1 MLTVNWRWNMPTVA
15 DPNKV
20 AQTNADYLNSGL
32 GAIAEGLIR
41 RGENRRAD
49 EKMQWL
55 KDKDVR
61 DFSAQQAQQVKDNTF
76 KERQLK
82 MLEDK
87 AAEELSR
94 NKWLDEW
101 TQKMLANQGLLLGD
115 EKERRLAELE
125 KMFGGQAGP
134 GDAQMVLM
142 GLNPALR

>member
-1 MLTVNWRWNMPTVA
+1 MALTVNWNWRMPTVERA
-15 DPNKV
+15 QNPNV
-20 AQTNADYLNSGL
+20 SGFSEGL
-32 GAIAEGLIR
+32 GAIAEGLIK

-55 KDKDVR
+55 KDKDAR
-61 DFSAQQAQQVKDNTF
+61 DFSAQQAQQLKDNLF

-82 MLEDK
+82 MLENK
-87 AAEELSR
+87 AAEELER

-125 KMFGGQAGP
+125 KMFGQDVP
-134 GDAQMVLM
+134 NDAQMVLM
-142 GLNPALR
+142 GLNPDLR

>member
-1 MLTVNWRWNMPTVA
+1 MSLTVNWRWNMPTVG

-32 GAIAEGLIR
+32 GAIAEGLIK

-55 KDKDVR
+55 KDKDAR
-61 DFSAQQAQQVKDNTF
+61 DFSAQQAQQLKDNLF
-76 KERQLK
+76 KERQHQ

-87 AAEELSR
+87 AAEELER

-125 KMFGGQAGP
+125 KMFGQNSP

-142 GLNPALR
+142 GLNSSLR

>member
-1 MLTVNWRWNMPTVA
+1 MSLTVNWRWNMPTVG

-32 GAIAEGLIR
+32 GAIAEGLIK

-55 KDKDVR
+55 KDKDAR
-61 DFSAQQAQQVKDNTF
+61 DFSAQQAQQIKDNLF

-87 AAEELSR
+87 AAEELER

-125 KMFGGQAGP
+125 KMFGQNSP
-134 GDAQMVLM
+134 SDAQMVLM
-142 GLNPALR
+142 GLNQTLR

>member
-1 MLTVNWRWNMPTVA
+1 MALTVNWSWRMPTVG

-32 GAIAEGLIR
+32 GAIAEGLIK

-61 DFSAQQAQQVKDNTF
+61 DFSAQQAQQIKDNLF
-76 KERQLK
+76 KERQLR

-125 KMFGGQAGP
+125 KMFGQDIP

-142 GLNPALR
+142 GLNPTLR

>member
-1 MLTVNWRWNMPTVA
+1 MALTVQWNWRMPTVS

-32 GAIAEGLIR
+32 GAIAEGLIK

-55 KDKDVR
+55 KDKDAR
-61 DFSAQQAQQVKDNTF
+61 DFSAQQAQQLKDNLF

-82 MLEDK
+82 MLENK
-87 AAEELSR
+87 AAEELER

-101 TQKMLANQGLLLGD
+101 TQQMLANQGLLLGD

-125 KMFGGQAGP
+125 KMFGQNSP
-134 GDAQMVLM
+134 NDAQMVLM
-142 GLNPALR
+142 GLNSTLR